1 LSSSSSPVQ
10 LNSVAMR
17 SSMGGAISNGRGRS
31 ESDSTCKER
40 EKEGRGM
47 GSRKGT
53 R

>member
-1 LSSSSSPVQ
+1 
-10 LNSVAMR
+10 
-17 SSMGGAISNGRGRS
+17 MGGAISNGRGRS

-53 R
+53 RKGEGKKGKKLL